1 MKSLSKSTAAD
12 PVWKRPLTTCPSSE
26 ETVREASSFADTLS
40 YISEQE
46 SIIQAQSKLIQ
57 ALSTKLALHEALEEG
72 K

>member
-12 PVWKRPLTTCPSSE
+12 PVWKRSLTACPSSE
-26 ETVREASSFADTLS
+26 ETVREASSFADILS